1 MAKRVP
7 GKEEFHETLR
17 YFRRKLETT
26 GVKVKLGTR
35 VSAQHLRAGQYDDIV
50 LATGVTTRNPK
61 IPGQAEQE
69 QTGKVVN
76 YIAVLLIEQPVGPR
90 VAVIGAG
97 GIDLDGSEFLVEAE
111 TYQTPGMARGNR
123 EWGVAVPEDTTRAG

>member
-35 VSAQHLRAGQYDDIV
+35 VSAQHLLAGQYDDIV
-50 LATGVTTRNPK
+50 LATGVTPRNPK

-69 QTGKVVN
+69 QNGKVVN
-76 YIAVLLIEQPVGPR
+76 YIDVLLHDKPVGTR

-97 GIDLDGSEFLVEAE
+97 GLGFDVKIGRASC
-111 TYQTPGMARGNR
+111 R
-123 EWGVAVPEDTTRAG
+123 ESACTSGEYLGGGG